1 MKLLKACLIA
11 LTVLP
16 LTAAAQSQTKL
27 TVDDFTINAN
37 ETQTLTVNL
46 ENPDMTVTLV
56 QFDLEL
62 PEGLS
67 IPKDEDDEYLIDM
80 TSRASKKHTLDYND
94 KNGRVLLSS
103 SSNKT
108 LSGTSGAI
116 ITIDITAAATFE
128 TGTITLKNIE
138 IVSPDNTAANPVF
151 SKPDNVVINIET
163 SGISGVTM
171 SNEYQGSI
179 YTLQGVKVGENASS
193 FDSLE
198 KGIYILNGKK
208 IVKK

>member
-11 LTVLP
+11 LAVLP

-67 IPKDEDDEYLIDM
+67 IPKDEDEEYLIDM

-151 SKPDNVVINIET
+151 SKPDNVVINIDT